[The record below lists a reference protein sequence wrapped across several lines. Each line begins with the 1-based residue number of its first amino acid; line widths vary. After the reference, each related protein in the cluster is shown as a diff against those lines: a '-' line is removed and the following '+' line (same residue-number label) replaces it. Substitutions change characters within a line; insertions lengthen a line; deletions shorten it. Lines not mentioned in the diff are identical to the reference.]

1 MMKWKL
7 AIVAMVMISLML
19 RFGIPSAEAEKIKS
33 ISNQIEKHQY
43 FRAAPVAKR
52 LPFSTQVKGEVDKNS
67 MWKCRE
73 GITETLAR
81 LPTELSS
88 RLRILIL
95 NFEGGARGLADAD
108 TVILRC
114 DVSKIER
121 LRVFLHEMG
130 HVVYLSS
137 SSEIQADYKKLW
149 EKSGEADFVSG
160 YAKENEF
167 EDFAESFLAFVE
179 FGESFR
185 SVKSAVLAEKYAFIE
200 KNFFPDRVY
209 NGDRADFALA
219 FDMTKL

>member
-1 MMKWKL
+1 MMKWKWL
-7 AIVAMVMISLML
+7 IAILSIGSIVLS
-19 RFGIPSAEAEKIKS
+19 FGIPSAEAEKIKS
-33 ISNQIEKHQY
+33 IRNQVEKHNF
-43 FRAAPVAKR
+43 FRAAPSATR
-52 LPFSTQVKGEVDKNS
+52 LPFSTQVKGSIDKNS
-67 MWKCRE
+67 MWRCRD
-73 GITETLAR
+73 GIEETLAR

-88 RLRILIL
+88 RLKVLIL
-95 NFEGGARGLADAD
+95 NFEGGERGLADAD

-114 DVSKIER
+114 DVSKTER

-130 HVVYLSS
+130 HVAYLSS
-137 SSEIQADYKKLW
+137 GVELQADYKKLW

-185 SVKSAVLAEKYAFIE
+185 STRSTVLSEKYFFIE

-209 NGDRADFALA
+209 NGDRADFTLA